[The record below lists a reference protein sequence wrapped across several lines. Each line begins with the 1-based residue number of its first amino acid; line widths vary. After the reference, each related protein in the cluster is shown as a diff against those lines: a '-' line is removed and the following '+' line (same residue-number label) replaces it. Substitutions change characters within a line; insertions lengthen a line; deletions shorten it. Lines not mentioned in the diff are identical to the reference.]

1 MFESAVRHIPI
12 LSFRSS
18 GVLYYKTPIDHRN
31 NLLKSKAFQSNS
43 ALLAK
48 RERYIGLV
56 TDGIKKRMKKCITL
70 LLQSTPYTYKI
81 HPVSGR
87 TISHKVSFITL
98 TTPTHEKSYD
108 ARWCHK
114 NLLEPMLR
122 TLRRKYYMKSYIWKV
137 ELQGNGQIHY
147 HITADIVINHSHL
160 KDIWNNL
167 LRANSMLND
176 FKEKYGHDNPNSTDI
191 HNVQK
196 VNNLEAYLVKYICK
210 EYQNESKI
218 NGKIWDCSQ
227 NLKSSDYFKLQLDHE
242 THQQILQLQETKQ
255 VKTLYFDRAIFL
267 DFKTN
272 DYYAFFNENI
282 INNFYKYL
290 KEVRSWTIQS
300 NSVNQTLK
308 PKLSI
313 VSELLGRQ
321 IGTVKE
327 VCYQRTLPWYIIS
340 RQDFMTALS
349 NDIIS
354 LS

>member
-1 MFESAVRHIPI
+1 MLQSAITSIPV

-18 GVLYYKTPIDHRN
+18 GVLYYQTPIDHRN
-31 NLLKSKAFQSNS
+31 NLLKSTAFQNNV
-43 ALLAK
+43 ALLEK

-108 ARWCHK
+108 AKFCHK
-114 NLLEPMLR
+114 NLLEPTLR
-122 TLRRKYYMKSYIWKV
+122 ILRRKYFMKSYIWKV
-137 ELQGNGQIHY
+137 ELQENGQIHY
-147 HITADIVINHSHL
+147 HITADIVINHTHL

-167 LRANSMLND
+167 LRANSMLED
-176 FKEKYGHDNPNSTDI
+176 FKTKYGHDNPNSTDI

-227 NLKSSDYFKLQLDHE
+227 NIKSADYFKLQLDHE
-242 THQQILQLQETKQ
+242 THQQILLLQSTQQ
-255 VKTLYFDRAIFL
+255 VRTLYFDKAIFL
-267 DFKTN
+267 DFRTN
-272 DYYAFFNENI
+272 DYYAFFKENI
-282 INNFYKYL
+282 INNFYEYL
-290 KEVRSWTIQS
+290 KQIRSWTKDS
-300 NSVNQTLK
+300 NSINQKSKTRLSTVS
-308 PKLSI
+308 KL
-313 VSELLGRQ
+313 LDHQ
-321 IGTVKE
+321 IGRVKE
-327 VCYQRTLPWYIIS
+327 TFYQLTLPWYTIL
-340 RQDFMTALS
+340 RQDFTTVLNS
-349 NDIIS
+349 DIILQS
-354 LS
+354 